1 VNRSEWKGRGS
12 YLAKLGE
19 IEIPSALVNKMP
31 LAIHQM
37 QRPTLRCNAIARRLL
52 PIAAFILLAVPEAY
66 AQDSQGE
73 SSSTA
78 PKPPPSGAPDSSRP
92 KSSSKKPK
100 DKDTPTNSAPDQPT
114 WDPLRAEKDLE
125 VGQFYLKKGD
135 LDAAIDR
142 FQDAAAAKP
151 GFAIPYRYLGEA
163 QEKRGDKS
171 EALKS
176 YRRYLDLYPHAE
188 DAKKIQKRID
198 KLWSEVGKKDKS
210 AG

>member
-1 VNRSEWKGRGS
+1 
-12 YLAKLGE
+12 
-19 IEIPSALVNKMP
+19 MP
-31 LAIHQM
+31 IAIHQM
-37 QRPTLRCNAIARRLL
+37 QRLTGRGNAIARWLL
-52 PIAAFILLAVPEAY
+52 PLAALVLLTAPTSP

-78 PKPPPSGAPDSSRP
+78 PKPQPPGAPDSSHP
-92 KSSSKKPK
+92 KSSNKKPK
-100 DKDTPTNSAPDQPT
+100 DSRTNSAPDQPT

-135 LDAAIDR
+135 LDAAIDS

-163 QEKRGDKS
+163 QEKRGDKR

-188 DAKKIQKRID
+188 DAKRIQKKID
-198 KLWSEVGKKDKS
+198 KLWSEVGKKDKNKS

>member
-1 VNRSEWKGRGS
+1 MLVAIYQMHHPTVRRNVIGRW
-12 YLAKLGE
+12 
-19 IEIPSALVNKMP
+19 
-31 LAIHQM
+31 
-37 QRPTLRCNAIARRLL
+37 LL
-52 PIAAFILLAVPEAY
+52 PVTAFILLTAAASS

-78 PKPPPSGAPDSSRP
+78 PKPLPPGSPDSTRP
-92 KSSSKKPK
+92 KSSNKKP
-100 DKDTPTNSAPDQPT
+100 KDTPTNSEPDQPT

-163 QEKRGDKS
+163 QEKRGDKQ

-188 DAKKIQKRID
+188 DAKKIQKKID

>member
-1 VNRSEWKGRGS
+1 
-12 YLAKLGE
+12 
-19 IEIPSALVNKMP
+19 MP
-31 LAIHQM
+31 IAIHE
-37 QRPTLRCNAIARRLL
+37 RPTLPRHAIARRLL
-52 PIAAFILLAVPEAY
+52 PLAAFILLTVPTAY

-73 SSSTA
+73 SSSSA
-78 PKPPPSGAPDSSRP
+78 PQAQPPGAPDSSRP
-92 KSSSKKPK
+92 KSSSKKSK
-100 DKDTPTNSAPDQPT
+100 DKDTPANSAPDQPT

-142 FQDAAAAKP
+142 VQDAATAKP

-163 QEKRGDKS
+163 QEKRGDKR

-188 DAKKIQKRID
+188 DAKKIQKKID

-210 AG
+210 TS

>member
-1 VNRSEWKGRGS
+1 
-12 YLAKLGE
+12 LATTNEANLG
-19 IEIPSALVNKMP
+19 PSALPNWMP
-31 LAIHQM
+31 ISTHLM
-37 QRPTLRCNAIARRLL
+37 QCAPARRDAVARWLVAV
-52 PIAAFILLAVPEAY
+52 AAFALLTVPASH

-78 PKPPPSGAPDSSRP
+78 PKPLPPGPPDSPHP
-92 KSSSKKPK
+92 KSSNKKP
-100 DKDTPTNSAPDQPT
+100 KDTPTNSASDQPT

-163 QEKRGDKS
+163 QEKKGDKR

-188 DAKKIQKRID
+188 DAKKIQKKID
-198 KLWSEVGKKDKS
+198 KLWSEIGKKEKDKS

>member
-1 VNRSEWKGRGS
+1 
-12 YLAKLGE
+12 
-19 IEIPSALVNKMP
+19 MP
-31 LAIHQM
+31 VAIYQM
-37 QRPTLRCNAIARRLL
+37 QRPTARHNAITRWLL
-52 PIAAFILLAVPEAY
+52 PISAFVLLAAPASP

-78 PKPPPSGAPDSSRP
+78 PKPLPPTAPDSSRP
-92 KSSSKKPK
+92 KSSNKKP
-100 DKDTPTNSAPDQPT
+100 KDTPTNSAPDQPT

-188 DAKKIQKRID
+188 DAKKIQKKID

-210 AG
+210 SG

>member
-1 VNRSEWKGRGS
+1 
-12 YLAKLGE
+12 
-19 IEIPSALVNKMP
+19 MP
-31 LAIHQM
+31 ISIVTM
-37 QRPTLRCNAIARRLL
+37 QCSTARRNAIVRWLL
-52 PIAAFILLAVPEAY
+52 PAAAFVFLTVPSSR

-78 PKPPPSGAPDSSRP
+78 PKPLPPGAPDSSHP

-100 DKDTPTNSAPDQPT
+100 DTATNSAPDQPT

-163 QEKRGDKS
+163 QEKRGNKR

-188 DAKKIQKRID
+188 DAKKIQKKID

>member
-1 VNRSEWKGRGS
+1 VDGAGEPGHQSRKLKPTALLNQMPILFDQLQRS
-12 YLAKLGE
+12 
-19 IEIPSALVNKMP
+19 PSRLN
-31 LAIHQM
+31 
-37 QRPTLRCNAIARRLL
+37 TIARCLL
-52 PIAAFILLAVPEAY
+52 LVAAFVLLTLPASQ

-78 PKPPPSGAPDSSRP
+78 PKPLPPGPPDSSRP
-92 KSSSKKPK
+92 KSSNKKPK
-100 DKDTPTNSAPDQPT
+100 DKDTPTTSATDQPT

-188 DAKKIQKRID
+188 DAKKIQKKID

>member
-1 VNRSEWKGRGS
+1 
-12 YLAKLGE
+12 
-19 IEIPSALVNKMP
+19 
-31 LAIHQM
+31 M
-37 QRPTLRCNAIARRLL
+37 QRPTARRNAILRRLL
-52 PIAAFILLAVPEAY
+52 AVATFVFLSAPAAR

-73 SSSTA
+73 SSSNA
-78 PKPPPSGAPDSSRP
+78 PKPLPPAAPDSSRP
-92 KSSSKKPK
+92 KSSNKKPR
-100 DKDTPTNSAPDQPT
+100 DTKTDSAPDQPT

-163 QEKRGDKS
+163 QEKRGDKR

-188 DAKKIQKRID
+188 DAKRIQKKID

>member
-1 VNRSEWKGRGS
+1 MDGAREPGHQSR
-12 YLAKLGE
+12 KLK
-19 IEIPSALVNKMP
+19 PAALLNQMP
-31 LAIHQM
+31 ILFHQM
-37 QRPTLRCNAIARRLL
+37 RRSASRLNTISRCLL
-52 PIAAFILLAVPEAY
+52 PVVAFVLLTVPGSQ

-78 PKPPPSGAPDSSRP
+78 PKPLPPGPPDSSRP
-92 KSSSKKPK
+92 KSSNKKPKDK
-100 DKDTPTNSAPDQPT
+100 DKDTPTNSATDQPT

-188 DAKKIQKRID
+188 DAKKIQKKID

>member
-1 VNRSEWKGRGS
+1 V
-12 YLAKLGE
+12 
-19 IEIPSALVNKMP
+19 PSALFNKMP
-31 LAIHQM
+31 IAIHQI
-37 QRPTLRCNAIARRLL
+37 QRPTVRRNAIARRLL
-52 PIAAFILLAVPEAY
+52 PLTAFILLTIPEAY

-78 PKPPPSGAPDSSRP
+78 PKPQPPGAPDSSRP
-92 KSSSKKPK
+92 KSSNKKT
-100 DKDTPTNSAPDQPT
+100 KDTPTNSAPDQPT

-188 DAKKIQKRID
+188 DAKRIQKKID
-198 KLWSEVGKKDKS
+198 KLWSEIGKKDKS

>member
-1 VNRSEWKGRGS
+1 
-12 YLAKLGE
+12 
-19 IEIPSALVNKMP
+19 MP
-31 LAIHQM
+31 TRTHQM
-37 QRPTLRCNAIARRLL
+37 QCPTTGRNAIARWLL
-52 PIAAFILLAVPEAY
+52 PAAAFVLLTVSPSH

-73 SSSTA
+73 SSSST
-78 PKPPPSGAPDSSRP
+78 PKPLPPGPPDSSHP
-92 KSSSKKPK
+92 KSSNKKT
-100 DKDTPTNSAPDQPT
+100 KDTRTESAPDQPT

-151 GFAIPYRYLGEA
+151 GFAIPYRNLGEA
-163 QEKRGDKS
+163 QEKKGDKR

-188 DAKKIQKRID
+188 DAKKIQKKID
-198 KLWSEVGKKDKS
+198 KLWSEVGKKNKS

>member
-1 VNRSEWKGRGS
+1 MP
-12 YLAKLGE
+12 
-19 IEIPSALVNKMP
+19 IP
-31 LAIHQM
+31 IHQM
-37 QRPTLRCNAIARRLL
+37 QGPAARRNAIARWLL
-52 PIAAFILLAVPEAY
+52 PVATFLLLTVPASH

-73 SSSTA
+73 SSSAA
-78 PKPPPSGAPDSSRP
+78 PKPQPPGAPDSSHP
-92 KSSSKKPK
+92 KSSNKKS
-100 DKDTPTNSAPDQPT
+100 KDTPTNSAPDQPT

-163 QEKRGDKS
+163 QEKRGDKR

-188 DAKKIQKRID
+188 DAKRIQKKID

>member
-1 VNRSEWKGRGS
+1 MRESGHQGRKLKLTGLLNRMPILFHQMHRSPLRLNTIS
-12 YLAKLGE
+12 RCLLPVA
-19 IEIPSALVNKMP
+19 ALV
-31 LAIHQM
+31 
-37 QRPTLRCNAIARRLL
+37 LL
-52 PIAAFILLAVPEAY
+52 TAPVSQ

-78 PKPPPSGAPDSSRP
+78 PKPLPPGAPDSPHP
-92 KSSSKKPK
+92 KSSNKKSK
-100 DKDTPTNSAPDQPT
+100 DKDTPTNSATDQPT

-163 QEKRGDKS
+163 QEKRGDKQ

-188 DAKKIQKRID
+188 DAKKIQKKID

>member
-1 VNRSEWKGRGS
+1 MR
-12 YLAKLGE
+12 
-19 IEIPSALVNKMP
+19 M
-31 LAIHQM
+31 AIYQM
-37 QRPTLRCNAIARRLL
+37 QRPIVRNNAIARCLL
-52 PIAAFILLAVPEAY
+52 PVAALLLLTSPAPR

-78 PKPPPSGAPDSSRP
+78 PKPLPPGAPDSNRP
-92 KSSSKKPK
+92 SKPSNKKS
-100 DKDTPTNSAPDQPT
+100 KDTPTNSAPDQPT

-163 QEKRGDKS
+163 QEKRGDKR

-188 DAKKIQKRID
+188 DAKKIQKKID
-198 KLWSEVGKKDKS
+198 KLWSEVVKKDKS
-210 AG
+210 TG

>member
-1 VNRSEWKGRGS
+1 MP
-12 YLAKLGE
+12 
-19 IEIPSALVNKMP
+19 IPIYQIQRPVAHRKANARWLLPVAALV
-31 LAIHQM
+31 
-37 QRPTLRCNAIARRLL
+37 LL
-52 PIAAFILLAVPEAY
+52 TAPVSP

-73 SSSTA
+73 SSSSA
-78 PKPPPSGAPDSSRP
+78 PKPLPPGPPDSSRP
-92 KSSSKKPK
+92 KSSNKKPK
-100 DKDTPTNSAPDQPT
+100 DKDKDTATNSATDQPT

-151 GFAIPYRYLGEA
+151 AFAIPYRYLGEA
-163 QEKRGDKS
+163 QEKRGDKQ

-188 DAKKIQKRID
+188 DAKKIQKKID
-198 KLWSEVGKKDKS
+198 KLWSEVRKKDKS